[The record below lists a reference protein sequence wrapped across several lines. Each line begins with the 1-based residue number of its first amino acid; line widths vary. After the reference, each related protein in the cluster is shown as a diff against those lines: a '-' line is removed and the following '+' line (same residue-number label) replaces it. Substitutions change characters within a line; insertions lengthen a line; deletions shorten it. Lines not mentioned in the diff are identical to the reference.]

1 MRGPV
6 IYSHTQPEA
15 RRLIPSTS
23 PLLSNRY
30 IERVSGCSVPGGVD
44 RNASAHTHAAA
55 AAAASPA
62 IAGAGAGAGAA
73 PAASSTLLPALAHII
88 IPAGK
93 AHGLGPASATTHKR
107 RPHPAVPLLCTL
119 FPPHIQSRSSTYIGT

>member
-93 AHGLGPASATTHKR
+93 AHGLQPTRGAR
-107 RPHPAVPLLCTL
+107 ILLYLYCAHYSL
-119 FPPHIQSRSSTYIGT
+119 LISSREAALT

>member
-1 MRGPV
+1 MRGLV

-15 RRLIPSTS
+15 RRLIPSNS

-30 IERVSGCSVPGGVD
+30 IERVSGCSVPGGVY

-55 AAAASPA
+55 AAAPA
-62 IAGAGAGAGAA
+62 IVGAGAA
-73 PAASSTLLPALAHII
+73 SSTLPALAHII

-119 FPPHIQSRSSTYIGT
+119 FPPHIQSRSSTLTYLTV